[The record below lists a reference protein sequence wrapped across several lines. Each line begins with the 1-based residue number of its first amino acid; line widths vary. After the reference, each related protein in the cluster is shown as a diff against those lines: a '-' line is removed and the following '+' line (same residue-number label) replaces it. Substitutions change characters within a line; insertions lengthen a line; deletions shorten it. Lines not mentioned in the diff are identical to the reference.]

1 MMSELPWKVLSAIA
15 LASIALLVALVI
27 AGGTASAQY
36 PPPVGSVTA
45 SLSDTTPATGT
56 SVSCTCTVLDTVGN
70 PVADEMCTFTIV
82 SQPGTDASLSSAT
95 AVTNA
100 QGIAT
105 VTLFAGSTAGT
116 IVVKA
121 DARSIESQATA
132 SAEAATPVAPTVAA
146 TPGAAPPTGLGE
158 GDGGTPLA
166 LWIVAIGAAG
176 ALGLASLLVVLRSA
190 AGRPTNR

>member
-1 MMSELPWKVLSAIA
+1 MSELPRKVLPAIA
-15 LASIALLVALVI
+15 LTTMALLVALVI

-56 SVSCTCTVLDTVGN
+56 SVACTCTVLDTVGS
-70 PVADEMCTFTIV
+70 PVADEVCEFTIV
-82 SQPGTDASLSSAT
+82 SQPGADASLSSTT

-105 VTLFAGSTAGT
+105 VTLFTGSTPGT
-116 IVVKA
+116 ISVSA
-121 DARSIESQATA
+121 EARSVASQATA
-132 SAEAATPVAPTVAA
+132 IAEAATPVAPTVPA
-146 TPGAAPPTGLGE
+146 TPGAAPPTGAGQ

-166 LWIVAIGAAG
+166 LWITAIGAAG
-176 ALGLASLLVVLRSA
+176 ALGLVSLYIVVRSA
-190 AGRPTNR
+190 AARPKSR